1 MIVISV
7 LGYLLQLLMLFA
19 IRLGQPH
26 LIVCSPHLTVCGMR
40 QLPPATTLKL
50 AEIAWRY
57 AHKGVVAFD
66 LAGPEDGFSSEKH
79 KVRDV

>member
-1 MIVISV
+1 
-7 LGYLLQLLMLFA
+7 
-19 IRLGQPH
+19 
-26 LIVCSPHLTVCGMR
+26 MR

-79 KVRDV
+79 KVTIITTNKQNKNEWHYAACL